1 MAHPAFCDHTHVD
14 ETPTIGDTVAACL
27 GELIAGNYMAEA
39 SGDDEV
45 TALVNRLAAV
55 LRQRASATMTNVVD
69 ISVNVNET
77 GVMAAKL
84 LYDLRGIDGQTQSIA
99 SAAEE
104 LASSVV
110 EIGRYGE
117 TIYSVTRDASSAVKA
132 NNAALEEASTKMEVI
147 SGAVTDTSAR
157 IATVQALAARIT
169 DIAGSIKRIASQTN
183 LLAINAAVEA
193 ARAGDAGRGF
203 AVVAAEVKSL
213 SEKTAKATEEI
224 GAIVT
229 DLHTGMGIVVNS
241 MQASTEAVRG
251 GAASVSHMQSS
262 MRAVEAS
269 IGEVV
274 HNATQISQ
282 ALEQQK
288 VASQEIADGVVQ
300 AADNAGRATHSL
312 ETILAAM
319 DKSQDSLSQQLKRL
333 ADYQIPGK
341 IVRLAQSD
349 HVIWKKRLANMLV
362 GKEGLKADELASH
375 HSCRLGKWYD
385 TVSDPAY
392 RDDPDFAALQ
402 EPHRLVHLHGIEAVR
417 AYNSGDVGLALDHVD
432 AVEHASVTVL
442 QLLKRLE
449 RRHGGKG

>member
-1 MAHPAFCDHTHVD
+1 MAYPAVCDHSHDD
-14 ETPTIGDTVAACL
+14 ENPNTGTVAACL
-27 GELIAGNYMAEA
+27 GELIAGNYMAQA

-45 TALVNRLAAV
+45 TALVTRLAEV

-110 EIGRYGE
+110 EIGRYGQS
-117 TIYSVTRDASSAVKA
+117 IYSVTRDASSAVKA
-132 NNAALEEASTKMEVI
+132 NNAALEEASTRMEVI

-157 IATVQALAARIT
+157 IATVQELAGRIT

-251 GAASVSHMQSS
+251 GVTSVSHMQSS

-319 DKSQDSLSQQLKRL
+319 DKSQESLSQQLKRL

-349 HVIWKKRLANMLV
+349 HVIWKKRLANMIV

-392 RDDPDFAALQ
+392 RDDPDFTALQ
-402 EPHRLVHLHGIEAVR
+402 EPHRLVHHHGIEAVR
-417 AYNSGDVGLALDHVD
+417 AYNSGDVGRALDHVD
-432 AVEHASVTVL
+432 SVEHASVEVL
-442 QLLKRLE
+442 RLLKRLE
-449 RRHGGKG
+449 RRHGGRG